1 VGKPEMSENIYLP
14 RMATIQSMK
23 PETIDVTTFRVT
35 IDGSDGN
42 GKFEYKSGQFAEVS
56 VLGVGEAPI
65 SITSSPTRP
74 EAIEFSIRRVG
85 ELTNALHELEPMDK
99 IGIRGPFGNSF
110 PLGEIQGKNLLIIG
124 GGIGL
129 APLRSVILNV
139 LDNRAKYGN
148 IDIIYGAR
156 SPQDLVFT
164 SEYEEWQAVDNT
176 RLHLTVDRGDEKW
189 KGNVGL
195 VPTFLKE
202 INPSPENTT
211 SITCGPPIMIK
222 FVIEALNELG
232 FSSEHIITTLERR
245 MKCGIGKCGRCNIGS
260 KYVCLDGPVFT
271 LKQLEEMPS
280 D

>member
-35 IDGSDGN
+35 IDDSDGN

-110 PLGEIQGKNLLIIG
+110 PLEEMQGKNLLIIG

-139 LDNRAKYGN
+139 LDDRAKYGK

-156 SPQDLVFT
+156 SPQDLVFI

-176 RLHLTVDRGDEKW
+176 NLHLTVDRGDEKW

-245 MKCGIGKCGRCNIGS
+245 MKCGVGKCGRCNIGS

>member
-1 VGKPEMSENIYLP
+1 
-14 RMATIQSMK
+14 
-23 PETIDVTTFRVT
+23 
-35 IDGSDGN
+35 
-42 GKFEYKSGQFAEVS
+42 
-56 VLGVGEAPI
+56 
-65 SITSSPTRP
+65 
-74 EAIEFSIRRVG
+74 
-85 ELTNALHELEPMDK
+85 MDK
-99 IGIRGPFGNSF
+99 IGIRGPFGNFF
-110 PLGEIQGKNLLIIG
+110 PLEEMEEKNLLIIG

-139 LDNRAKYGN
+139 FDNRAKYGK

-164 SEYEEWQAVDNT
+164 NEYEEWRAVDNT
-176 RLHLTVDRGDEKW
+176 TLHLTVDRGDEGW

-202 INPSPENTT
+202 IHPSPENTT

-222 FVIEALNELG
+222 FVIEVLCELG
-232 FSSEHIITTLERR
+232 FPSERIITTLERR
-245 MKCGIGKCGRCNIGS
+245 MKCGVGKCGRCNIGG

-271 LKQLEEMPS
+271 LKQLEEIPS

>member
-1 VGKPEMSENIYLP
+1 MSENIYLP
-14 RMATIQSMK
+14 RMATIQDMR
-23 PETIDVTTFRVT
+23 PETVDVTTFRVT
-35 IDGSDGN
+35 IDGSDGTRT
-42 GKFEYKSGQFAEVS
+42 FEYKSGQFAEVS

-65 SITSSPTRP
+65 SISSSPTRS

-85 ELTNALHELEPMDK
+85 ELTDALHELEPMDK
-99 IGIRGPFGNSF
+99 IGIRGPFGNFF
-110 PLGEIQGKNLLIIG
+110 PLEEMEGKNLLIIG

-139 LDNRAKYGN
+139 LDNRAKYGK

-164 SEYEEWQAVDNT
+164 SEYKEWQAVDNT
-176 RLHLTVDRGDEKW
+176 RLHLTVDRGDEEW

-232 FSSEHIITTLERR
+232 FSSENIVTTLERR
-245 MKCGIGKCGRCNIGS
+245 MKCGVGKCGRCNIGS

-280 D
+280 E

>member
-1 VGKPEMSENIYLP
+1 VEKPEMNENIYLP
-14 RMATIQSMK
+14 RMATIQDMR
-23 PETIDVTTFRVT
+23 PETIDVTTFSVT
-35 IDGSDGN
+35 IDGSDGTE
-42 GKFEYKSGQFAEVS
+42 KFEYKSGQFAEVS

-74 EAIEFSIRRVG
+74 ETIEFSIRRVG
-85 ELTNALHELEPMDK
+85 ELTNALHELEPKDK
-99 IGIRGPFGNSF
+99 IGIRGPFGNFF
-110 PLGEIQGKNLLIIG
+110 PLEEMEGKNLLIIG

-139 LDNRAKYGN
+139 FDNRAKYGK

-156 SPQDLVFT
+156 SPKDLVFT
-164 SEYEEWQAVDNT
+164 SEYKEWQAVDNAK
-176 RLHLTVDRGDEKW
+176 LHLTVDRGDEEW
-189 KGNVGL
+189 KENVGL
-195 VPTFLKE
+195 VPTFLRE

-232 FSSEHIITTLERR
+232 FSGEHIITTLERR
-245 MKCGIGKCGRCNIGS
+245 MKCGVGKCGRCNIGS